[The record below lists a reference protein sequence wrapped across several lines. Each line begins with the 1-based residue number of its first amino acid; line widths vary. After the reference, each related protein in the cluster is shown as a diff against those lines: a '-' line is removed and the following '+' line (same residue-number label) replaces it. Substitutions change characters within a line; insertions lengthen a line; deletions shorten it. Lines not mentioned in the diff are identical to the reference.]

1 MKKALG
7 IDIGGTKLVYAVI
20 GKNGEFLSEI
30 KKVSTPRTAEAIFN
44 QLQEL
49 AKEHENNVDAIAI
62 ATAGAV
68 NRENT
73 RVCSSTPNMPQGYN
87 SLDFSLL
94 SDKKVFV
101 ENDANAAA
109 WAEYKLG
116 AAKGCDFSLIITLG
130 TGIGAGMINEGKL
143 VRGKS
148 GAALEAG
155 SMKIFADK
163 RRKCTCHRYDCWESY
178 ASGTGLRRNAQEAAL
193 TLPEFKSSFLNT
205 KLPEELTTYDIIEGI
220 QKGDKFSEAVFE
232 QWNDYIYTGLVSLV
246 DIFDPECVVISGGM
260 GEFLDITAL
269 EKKINDELVV
279 PPMKLRLAKMKNNAG
294 MVGAALLALGV

>member
-1 MKKALG
+1 MKKALS
-7 IDIGGTKLVYAVI
+7 IDIGGTKLSYAI
-20 GKNGEFLSEI
+20 IDENGNFVSEI
-30 KKVSTPRTAEAIFN
+30 QKVSTPKTAQEIFN
-44 QLQEL
+44 TLALL
-49 AKEHENNVDAIAI
+49 AKEFDTQIDAVAI

-73 RVCSSTPNMPQGYN
+73 SVCSSTPNMPEGYN
-87 SLDFSLL
+87 QLDFSKL
-94 SDKKVFV
+94 SEKKVFV

-130 TGIGAGMINEGKL
+130 TGIGAGLINEGRL

-178 ASGTGLRRNAQEAAL
+178 GSGTGLKNNAQEMAL
-193 TLPEFKSSFLNT
+193 TEPSFKISFL
-205 KLPEELTTYDIIEGI
+205 KDKQPQDLTTYDIIQGLDLDDE
-220 QKGDKFSEAVFE
+220 FSKKVFA
-232 QWNDYIYTGLVSLV
+232 QWGEYIYVGLTSLTN
-246 DIFDPECVVISGGM
+246 IFDPECIVISGGM
-260 GEFLDITAL
+260 GEFINLKEL
-269 EKKINDELVV
+269 ENKINSELVV
-279 PPMKLRLAKMKNNAG
+279 PPMKLKLAQMKNNAG
-294 MVGAALLALGV
+294 MVGAALLALE